1 MDYDLILIR
10 YGELALKSD
19 KVRRRF
25 EKKLVKNIQ
34 ASIEGEV
41 RRDQGR
47 IYVEPENFDDAIS
60 RLDKIFGIVSY
71 SPVKKTKTS
80 KEDISNT
87 LHEYTQN
94 LIDEGFLNE
103 NMTFAIRCRRVGNH
117 EFSTQE
123 MAAYCGG
130 VVIKTIPLKVNLTN
144 YPI

>member
-47 IYVEPENFDDAIS
+47 ICT
-60 RLDKIFGIVSY
+60 R
-71 SPVKKTKTS
+71 
-80 KEDISNT
+80 
-87 LHEYTQN
+87 
-94 LIDEGFLNE
+94 
-103 NMTFAIRCRRVGNH
+103 
-117 EFSTQE
+117 
-123 MAAYCGG
+123 
-130 VVIKTIPLKVNLTN
+130 
-144 YPI
+144 